1 MIPELGQISL
11 ILSLLIAVLL
21 ACMPLWG
28 AHKNIAALMQTAR
41 PLAHAQLLLVV
52 VAFVLLTYSFTVHD
66 FSVAYV
72 QKNSNSLLPFIYQ
85 ISAVWGAHEGSL
97 LLWVMILA
105 IWTSAVAI
113 FSKQLPDV
121 VIARV
126 LAIMGMISV
135 GFIAFTLF
143 TSNPFARVFPI
154 PSEGVDLNPLLQ
166 DPGLIFHPPLLYIG
180 YVGFA
185 VAFAFAITAL
195 LDGKLDAQLI
205 RWSRPW
211 TNIAWAFLTLGIAL
225 GSFWAYYELGWGGWW
240 FWDPVENASFM
251 PWLVGAALIH
261 SQAVTE
267 KRGSFKSWTLL
278 LAIATFSLSLLGAFL
293 VRSGVL
299 TSVHAFAS
307 DPERGLFILIF
318 LVIVIGG
325 SLILFA
331 LRAPNKEA
339 GQPFT
344 AYSRE
349 TLLLVNNL
357 LLTAAAF
364 MVLIGTLYPLFADAL
379 KLGKIS
385 VGSPYFGFLFTL
397 LMLPL
402 VMLLPFGPLTR
413 WQSEQVSK
421 PLKLLLPWAILAI
434 ATGAVSFFFW
444 PESNI
449 KTAAGVI
456 TAVWIL
462 LGTAAFVR
470 SRFKNSSGRFTAE
483 MIGMTVAH
491 AGVGIFFFGVLM
503 TESLSIEKDVVAK
516 PNSNFSLRGYDF
528 SFEGVQQVEGPNYV
542 ADRGTVII
550 RDGEKIITTLHP
562 EKRMYASGGNSM
574 TEAAIHSRLHR
585 DLYVALGEP
594 LDDKGSW
601 ALRLYVKPFIRFIWL
616 GTFLMAMGGFIVSFD
631 KRFKRRNAAQANP

>member
-1 MIPELGQISL
+1 M
-11 ILSLLIAVLL
+11 
-21 ACMPLWG
+21 
-28 AHKNIAALMQTAR
+28 
-41 PLAHAQLLLVV
+41 
-52 VAFVLLTYSFTVHD
+52 
-66 FSVAYV
+66 
-72 QKNSNSLLPFIYQ
+72 
-85 ISAVWGAHEGSL
+85 
-97 LLWVMILA
+97 
-105 IWTSAVAI
+105 
-113 FSKQLPDV
+113 
-121 VIARV
+121 
-126 LAIMGMISV
+126 
-135 GFIAFTLF
+135 
-143 TSNPFARVFPI
+143 
-154 PSEGVDLNPLLQ
+154 
-166 DPGLIFHPPLLYIG
+166 
-180 YVGFA
+180 
-185 VAFAFAITAL
+185 
-195 LDGKLDAQLI
+195 
-205 RWSRPW
+205 
-211 TNIAWAFLTLGIAL
+211 
-225 GSFWAYYELGWGGWW
+225 
-240 FWDPVENASFM
+240 
-251 PWLVGAALIH
+251 
-261 SQAVTE
+261 
-267 KRGSFKSWTLL
+267 
-278 LAIATFSLSLLGAFL
+278 
-293 VRSGVL
+293 RSGVL

-307 DPERGLFILIF
+307 DPERGLFILAF

-331 LRAPNKEA
+331 LRAPSKEA

-421 PLKLLLPWAILAI
+421 PLKLLLPWAILAVV
-434 ATGAVSFFFW
+434 AGALSFFFW
-444 PESNI
+444 PESSI

-462 LGTAAFVR
+462 LGTVAFVR
-470 SRFKNSSGRFTAE
+470 NRFKDSSGRFTAE

-491 AGVGIFFFGVLM
+491 VGVGIFFFGVLM

-528 SFEGVQQVEGPNYV
+528 RFEGVQQVEGPNYV

-550 RDGEKIITTLHP
+550 RDGEKIIATLHP

-616 GTFLMAMGGFIVSFD
+616 GTFFMAIGGFIVSFD

>member
-11 ILSLLIAVLL
+11 LLSFIIAVLL
-21 ACMPLWG
+21 ASLPLFG
-28 AHKNIAALMQTAR
+28 AQTNNRALMQTAR
-41 PLAHAQLLLVV
+41 PLAHAQLLFIV
-52 VAFVLLTYSFTVHD
+52 VAFALLTYSFTVHD

-72 QKNSNSLLPFIYQ
+72 QKNSNTLLPLAYQ

-97 LLWVMILA
+97 LLWIMILA

-113 FSKQLPDV
+113 FSKQLPEH

-126 LAIMGMISV
+126 LAVMGMISI
-135 GFIAFTLF
+135 GFIAFTIF
-143 TSNPFARVFPI
+143 TSNPFARAFPI
-154 PSEGVDLNPLLQ
+154 SPEGVDLNPLLQ
-166 DPGLIFHPPLLYIG
+166 DPGLIFHPPLLYTG

-185 VAFAFAITAL
+185 VAFAFAIAAL
-195 LDGKLDAQLI
+195 IDGKLDAQWI

-278 LAIATFSLSLLGAFL
+278 LAIAAFSLSLLGTFL

-307 DPERGLFILIF
+307 DPERGLFILAF
-318 LVIVIGG
+318 LVLVVGG
-325 SLILFA
+325 SLVLFA
-331 LRAPNKEA
+331 FRAPKKDS
-339 GQPFT
+339 GQPFA

-349 TLLLVNNL
+349 TLLLFNNL
-357 LLTAAAF
+357 LLAGAAG
-364 MVLIGTLYPLFADAL
+364 MVLIGTLYPLLADAL

-413 WQSEQVSK
+413 WQNDQASK
-421 PLKLLLPWAILAI
+421 AARLFIPWAALALV
-434 ATGAVSFFFW
+434 TGCISFFFW
-444 PESNI
+444 PGSTI
-449 KTAAGVI
+449 KTVGGVI
-456 TAVWIL
+456 AAVWIL
-462 LGTAAFVR
+462 LGTLAFIR
-470 SRFKNSSGRFTAE
+470 SRFKNSGSRFTAE
-483 MIGMTVAH
+483 MIGMILAH
-491 AGVGIFFFGVLM
+491 IGVGLFFFGVLL
-503 TESLSIEKDVVAK
+503 TESLSIEKDVAAK
-516 PNSNFSLRGYDF
+516 PGSTFSLRGYDF
-528 SFEGVQQVEGPNYV
+528 RFEGVGKVEGPNYV

-550 RDGEKIITTLHP
+550 KKSGDVIATLHP

-574 TEAAIHSRLHR
+574 TEAAIHSRIHR

-616 GTFLMAMGGFIVSFD
+616 GALLMAIGGFIVSFD
-631 KRFKRRNAAQANP
+631 KRFKQRNAREVNP